1 MNIVAEILLPAAV
14 LGMFGLIFYNLLLHI
29 RLKQIE
35 DRKLVSD
42 IDPANFVRMRQE
54 LLDAIDNR
62 LRKFEKQLAEA
73 RTLRDELGLLR
84 ETIQSS
90 IRNQVS
96 QPELHPINIMTTS
109 SKKAVGSYENK
120 PTIEKTNI
128 PAYKDEVVIQSQ
140 TSPAARVVVVQQPT
154 TPQPNAGKLNAPF
167 SMQSTGTLTNPVHRA
182 IAKELAAGTP
192 PEAISAKLNV
202 SAGEVE
208 LVAKIIKSNKL

>member
-1 MNIVAEILLPAAV
+1 MNLLADILLPAAV

-29 RLKQIE
+29 RLKRID
-35 DRKLVSD
+35 DRKLVAD

-84 ETIQSS
+84 ETIHTTR
-90 IRNQVS
+90 RNQVA
-96 QPELHPINIMTTS
+96 QPEMHPINVMS
-109 SKKAVGSYENK
+109 SNTPKKVSAYESK
-120 PTIEKTNI
+120 PNLEKFIATQ
-128 PAYKDEVVIQSQ
+128 PKDEVVIQSQ
-140 TSPAARVVVVQQPT
+140 STPTARVVVVQQPA
-154 TPQPNAGKLNAPF
+154 TPQPNAGKINAPF
-167 SMQSTGTLTNPVHRA
+167 SMQSTGTLANPVHRA
-182 IAKELAAGTP
+182 IAKELAAGTQ

-208 LVAKIIKSNKL
+208 LVAKIINPK